1 MLCPVPTGLAFT
13 WHCRAPIKC
22 YNTQLFLPP
31 NSVNTVLADTFSMF
45 EHSSHLHIGTLT
57 WPWLFL
63 SPYCHQC
70 VALCKYMHLSTTF
83 PLMWDISCDGYKKKH
98 PVCQQWN
105 CPWDNA
111 AFVTQSSS
119 HSAPMGPLGH
129 GGQTEPERQEGY
141 LGTVKHWAHWT
152 DKPRGLRSGCT
163 LLRLAHGQNGEWF
176 NLNFF

>member
-22 YNTQLFLPP
+22 YNTQLFLLP

-83 PLMWDISCDGYKKKH
+83 PLMWDISCEGYKKK
-98 PVCQQWN
+98 
-105 CPWDNA
+105 
-111 AFVTQSSS
+111 
-119 HSAPMGPLGH
+119 APSVPTVELPLGWRSFCDPKFQPQCSNGTTGPWGTDRAWET
-129 GGQTEPERQEGY
+129 GGI

-176 NLNFF
+176 NWNFF